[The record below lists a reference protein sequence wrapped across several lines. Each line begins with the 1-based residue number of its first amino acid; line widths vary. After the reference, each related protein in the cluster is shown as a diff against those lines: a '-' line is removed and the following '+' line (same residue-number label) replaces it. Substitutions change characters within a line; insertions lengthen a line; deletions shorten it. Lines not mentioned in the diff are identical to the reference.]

1 MSSSEST
8 KQYEFSVSTNH
19 IGEAISKLSAALC
32 DLTEQALIDGDPH
45 QVDGDFE
52 QYCQDLRSVLVN
64 RPDPFPSEQEEE
76 FPLEDDIE

>member
-1 MSSSEST
+1 MSSTEST

-32 DLTEQALIDGDPH
+32 DLTEQALIDDDP
-45 QVDGDFE
+45 QELDGDFE

-64 RPDPFPSEQEEE
+64 RPDPFPPVEEE
-76 FPLEDDIE
+76 FPPEDDIE